1 MSFRA
6 KCQVFATVHPIV
18 RAHASDQAECFS
30 IALQLQVPTTVTVED
45 SDSED
50 NLEPH
55 PGGVSPAG
63 GRVPRVSRNM
73 SLLEDLHLSDDSES
87 AFESK
92 DP

>member
-1 MSFRA
+1 M
-6 KCQVFATVHPIV
+6 FATVHPIV
-18 RAHASDQAECFS
+18 RAHASGQAKCFS

-87 AFESK
+87 TFESK